1 LSADLDRLLLLPLLR
16 LPLLLRLRDFL
27 ACDLDLLLSLDL
39 RGDALRLTD
48 LLRLLLFVLLLF
60 DLLLLRERRL
70 LDRLRD
76 RERDL
81 DLDLDRLPLRLL
93 LFFGSSSILI
103 LFPPN
108 SVSSSLSMAVFISEY
123 VANSTTPSPLYGR

>member
-1 LSADLDRLLLLPLLR
+1 M
-16 LPLLLRLRDFL
+16 
-27 ACDLDLLLSLDL
+27 LLSLDL

-81 DLDLDRLPLRLL
+81 DLDLDRLPLKMY
-93 LFFGSSSILI
+93 FCIDNDIATKIL
-103 LFPPN
+103 
-108 SVSSSLSMAVFISEY
+108 
-123 VANSTTPSPLYGR
+123 